1 MNIYPMKKIAITFS
15 IALLFGFM
23 QLLSAATINENTA
36 RQSAASFLN
45 AQRNMRD
52 RTVTPEQMNR
62 VNLNYTHLF
71 AFNLQGGGFVIVS
84 DDDRTQSVLAYSLT
98 GELNPEDMP
107 EAVAFQLQI
116 FDKQLD
122 AIANGAEPQPYY
134 PQRNLRSV
142 APLIT
147 STWSQYTPNGL
158 AYNALCPVDTLLGSY
173 GGHPTVG
180 CVALALAQ
188 VMRYWQYP
196 AHGIGSNCYSYNGL
210 YPCWRYDTL
219 CADFG
224 STYYDWQNMPNK
236 VYDTSA
242 IEERLA
248 VATLA
253 YQCGVAANMM
263 YNNDCQG
270 SSNSNPNHQCYA
282 ALRHFGYSQDAM
294 VKRRSNFS
302 DAVWINMLKMEL
314 DMNRPVLYSGQ
325 SLYDP
330 DEGTYGGGH
339 AFVLDGYDEN
349 DMFHVNWGWGG
360 SCDGYF
366 AINALIPVPYFNFS
380 HSAEAIFNLHPG
392 DMAQTPAFVELL
404 HDVTVDSDRVQMNDL
419 IHGQN
424 ELVNV
429 GETTADLY
437 VAQAAYSNTDYSFV
451 KWLDVQHIIIPG
463 GDTLQYVFA
472 APADLPVGSYYL
484 VMFQSND
491 SIDLQSTSTL
501 GAMEFLTNK
510 MTQHDFWVVDSN
522 LSDLYNLALF
532 VRFAD
537 DEEIDHSFQ
546 AIEDMFNKEEPD
558 YNSVYNYYKESTYDK
573 IHFHTVYANQIHGG
587 QIVSYVT
594 RHPRAYYQPYSPT
607 NPIGYQGELPFMG
620 ISMREAELIAEIVH
634 AVDSMGLVDPYT
646 MLDGNGDGYIDNLSF
661 IFKGGVGAWG
671 SILWPQMEFF
681 PQDSIDFPV
690 MINGTRPYA
699 FNFEFEG
706 ASSYFTTQ
714 TFCHEMGHSMGLPDL
729 YHYINYPNVS
739 PAGGWDLMCVQ
750 TDHQQMSTILKYK
763 YLHVTDEP
771 IQITEDGTYTLLS
784 NASSVSQ
791 NCYYIKSAIDSTQWY
806 TFEYRNSAD
815 VFDASIPTGLLIG
828 RWNDTIPVN
837 YEGSFANAFFD
848 FYTHAHQYWIFRP
861 GSSCDTVNGDVN
873 NANFSFASGRT
884 SFGPTTDPHPYLT
897 DGTPEVSFE
906 VTDIHEY
913 GDYLTFHVH
922 FLTDDVED
930 VVMNSFSIYPNPAVD
945 QLNVSGENM
954 RTIEVYNA
962 LGQLIITENPAID
975 NFCTIQLGNLSS
987 GIYMLKVISTDGSAS
1002 VQKFVKK

>member
-1 MNIYPMKKIAITFS
+1 MKNHIVILIST
-15 IALLFGFM
+15 LLIGFM
-23 QLLSAATINENTA
+23 QSLYAATIDETVA
-36 RQSAASFLN
+36 RKSAASFLN
-45 AQRNMRD
+45 AQRNPRD
-52 RTVTPEQMNR
+52 RTVTPEQMNH
-62 VNLNYTHLF
+62 VNLSYTHLF

-84 DDDRTQSVLAYSLT
+84 DDDRTRSVLAYSLT

-116 FDKQLD
+116 YDNQLD

-147 STWSQYTPNGL
+147 STWSQATSGGL
-158 AYNALCPVDTLLGSY
+158 AYNALCPVDSFLTNCGN
-173 GGHPTVG
+173 HPTVG

-188 VMRYWQYP
+188 VMRYWQWP
-196 AHGIGSNCYSYNGL
+196 VHGIGSNCYSYNGS
-210 YPCWRYDTL
+210 YSCWRYDTL

-253 YQCGVAANMM
+253 YHCGVAMNMR

-270 SSNSNPNHQCYA
+270 SSGSNANHQCYA

-294 VKRRSNFS
+294 VENRSNFS
-302 DAVWINMLKMEL
+302 DAVWISKLKMEL

-325 SLYDP
+325 SLYVP
-330 DEGTYGGGH
+330 EEGTYGGGH

-366 AINALIPVPYFNFS
+366 AINALTPVPYYNFS
-380 HSAEAIFNLHPG
+380 HSEEAVFNLHPG
-392 DMAQTPAFVELL
+392 DMSQTSAFVELL

-437 VAQAAYSNTDYSFV
+437 VAQAAYTNTDFTFV
-451 KWLDVQHIIIPG
+451 KWLDVQHITIPA
-463 GDTLQYVFA
+463 GDTLQYAFT
-472 APADLPVGSYYL
+472 APANLPVGSYYV

-491 SIDLQSTSTL
+491 PIDIQSTSTQ

-510 MTQHDFWVVDSN
+510 LTQYDFWVVDSN

-573 IHFHTVYANQIHGG
+573 IHFHTVYANQISGG

-620 ISMREAELIAEIVH
+620 ISMREAELIAEILH
-634 AVDSMGLVDPYT
+634 AMDSMGLVDPYT

-690 MINGTRPYA
+690 MINGIRPYA

-739 PAGGWDLMCVQ
+739 PAGAWDLMSVQ

-791 NCYYIKSAIDSTQWY
+791 NCYYIKSAIDSTQWF
-806 TFEYRNSAD
+806 TFEYRNTAD
-815 VFDASIPTGLLIG
+815 VFDASVPTGLLIG
-828 RWNDTIPVN
+828 RWNDTVPVN
-837 YEGSFANAFFD
+837 YEGSYANAFFD
-848 FYTHAHQYWIFRP
+848 FYTQAHQYWIFRP
-861 GSSCDTVNGDVN
+861 GSNCDTINGDIN

-897 DGTPEVSFE
+897 DGTPEHSFE
-906 VTDIHEY
+906 ITDIHEY
-913 GDYLTFHVH
+913 GDYMTFHVH
-922 FLTDDVED
+922 FLPHEVTEVAG
-930 VVMNSFSIYPNPAVD
+930 NSFSIYPNPAINQV
-945 QLNVSGENM
+945 NVSGKNM
-954 RTIEVYNA
+954 QYVKLYNA
-962 LGQLIITENPAID
+962 LGQLVRTENAESGNI
-975 NFCTIQLGNLSS
+975 CTIPLDHLSS
-987 GIYMLKVISTDGSAS
+987 GIYLLKIISTEGNAS
-1002 VQKFVKK
+1002 VQKFVKR